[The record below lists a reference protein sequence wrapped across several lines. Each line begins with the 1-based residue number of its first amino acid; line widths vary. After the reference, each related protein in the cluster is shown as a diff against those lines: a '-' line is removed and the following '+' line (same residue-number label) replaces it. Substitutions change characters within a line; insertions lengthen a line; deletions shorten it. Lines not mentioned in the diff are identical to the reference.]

1 MDQSA
6 KNLRILKNRLLPA
19 EDAVQYLKSRN
30 LAKSSVEVLVTTDK
44 LSNLYGLETSTSI
57 HSTVS
62 AGDQD

>member
-6 KNLRILKNRLLPA
+6 KNLRILKNRMLQA